1 METQNRRCIANMV
14 RTGADITRH
23 RKGTTKEVDGSEDAE
38 IYCGYQAEETSFG
51 PRYGHSSLPVKDP
64 ANTGMGVRP
73 RVVDDGHHTWPFK
86 QPGGY
91 RGIVIKD
98 EGSGD
103 ISTRGTT
110 EMKQMLIQEVG
121 EKTCTTS
128 VPKPINQGYSNDQPN
143 SQSRKQW
150 QAVNMYTKRMNGIRG
165 AIHIPASQPE
175 PRSRIAIPGIN

>member
-1 METQNRRCIANMV
+1 M
-14 RTGADITRH
+14 
-23 RKGTTKEVDGSEDAE
+23 
-38 IYCGYQAEETSFG
+38 
-51 PRYGHSSLPVKDP
+51 KDP

-98 EGSGD
+98 EGLRRSRPKEDGKD
-103 ISTRGTT
+103 TSTRGTT